1 MGFMTNPEDE
11 RMLNDSRARRRL
23 MRAVADGIDRYF
35 RQPSGTLQMASM
47 GGAQGQ
53 P

>member
-1 MGFMTNPEDE
+1 
-11 RMLNDSRARRRL
+11 
-23 MRAVADGIDRYF
+23 VADGIDRYF
-35 RQPSGTLQMASM
+35 REPSGTLQMAAV